1 VKLFSSK
8 HLAQNSDPS
17 LNRLQFLKKAG
28 HLALGASTLAFLASC
43 VGNNS
48 QTSEDQTNPVPGLPG
63 NPGGSNPG
71 LQLTQTQL
79 ELNYLAAHP
88 QTRVLRTS
96 GSQVEI
102 TDYNFLWQSW
112 INGSALNA
120 TQKANLLDRQNY
132 LPGFI
137 NQLRASVQYQTIWQ
151 FQNYHE
157 SNFYN
162 VYVDLFQNGYIPTQY
177 VEYRE
182 KQPVGMMNT
191 LTETG
196 LSIVMIPFKFQS
208 QLKGLFLHYL
218 NSSDLSQQNFSPW
231 VNLEDFGQ

>member
-1 VKLFSSK
+1 MKSFSLK
-8 HLAQNSDPS
+8 FLAQNDPS

-28 HLALGASTLAFLASC
+28 SLALSASAIAFLANC
-43 VGNNS
+43 VTNNS
-48 QTSEDQTNPVPGLPG
+48 PTGESTENQKDPVKQGPNPTSPTFA
-63 NPGGSNPG
+63 
-71 LQLTQTQL
+71 LTQAQL
-79 ELNYLAAHP
+79 ELNYLEAYP

-102 TDYNFLWQSW
+102 TDYNSLWQSW

-120 TQKANLLDRQNY
+120 TQKTNLLDKQSY

-137 NQLRASVQYQTIWQ
+137 NQLRASSQYQTIWQ

-157 SNFYN
+157 INFYG
-162 VYVDLFQNGYIPTQY
+162 VYLDLFQNGFVPTQY

-182 KQPVGMMNT
+182 KQPVGAMNT

-196 LSIVMIPFKFQS
+196 LSIVMVPFKFQS
-208 QLKGLFLHYL
+208 QLKGIFLHYL
-218 NSSDLSQQNFSPW
+218 NTSDLGAQNFSPW
-231 VNLEDFGQ
+231 VNLEDFQ

>member
-1 VKLFSSK
+1 VKSFSLK
-8 HLAQNSDPS
+8 FLAQNDPS

-28 HLALGASTLAFLASC
+28 SLALSASAIAFLANC

-48 QTSEDQTNPVPGLPG
+48 QAGEGSGDQTNPVAPG
-63 NPGGSNPG
+63 NPGGTNPG
-71 LQLTQTQL
+71 LQFTQTQL

-96 GSQVEI
+96 GTQVEI
-102 TDYNFLWQSW
+102 TDYNSLWQSW
-112 INGSALNA
+112 VNGSALSA
-120 TQKANLLDRQNY
+120 TEKAKLLDRQNY

-137 NQLRASVQYQTIWQ
+137 NQLRASSQYQTIWQ

-157 SNFYN
+157 INFYG
-162 VYVDLFQNGYIPTQY
+162 VYLDLLQNGFVPTQY

-182 KQPVGMMNT
+182 KQPIGMMNT

-196 LSIVMIPFKFQS
+196 LSIVLIPFKFQS
-208 QLKGLFLHYL
+208 QLKGIFLHYL
-218 NSSDLSQQNFSPW
+218 NTSDLGAQNFSPW
-231 VNLEDFGQ
+231 VNLEDFQ